1 MSMTAFERP
10 SAESLILVPVW
21 LPNVGV
27 RTRLALDTGASHTVI
42 DLTLL
47 LMAGYHL
54 ADAHRQVLFETAGG
68 IVEAHVF
75 EVASLTALGVTRT
88 DFEVC
93 SYDFF
98 AQHILTEFHGMLGLD
113 FLTGYKV
120 CIDFRAST
128 ITLS

>member
-1 MSMTAFERP
+1 MSITEFERP
-10 SAESLILVPVW
+10 SAESLILIPAR
-21 LPNVGV
+21 LPSVGV

-47 LMAGYHL
+47 LMAGYRL
-54 ADAHRQVLFETAGG
+54 ADAHRQVSFETAGG

-75 EVASLTALGVTRT
+75 QVTSLTALGVTRT
-88 DFEVC
+88 NFEVC

-113 FLTGYKV
+113 FLAGYKV
-120 CIDFRAST
+120 CIDLREST

>member
-1 MSMTAFERP
+1 MSTTEFQRP
-10 SAESLILVPVW
+10 SAESLILVPGRFTNADAV
-21 LPNVGV
+21 
-27 RTRLALDTGASHTVI
+27 LAFDTGASHTVME
-42 DLTLL
+42 LTFL
-47 LMAGYHL
+47 LMTGYRL
-54 ADAHRQVLFETAGG
+54 ADAHRQVSFETAGG

-75 EVASLTALGVTRT
+75 QVTSLTALGVTRT

-113 FLTGYKV
+113 FLAGYKV
-120 CIDFRAST
+120 CVDFRAST

>member
-1 MSMTAFERP
+1 MSTTEFLRP
-10 SAESLILVPVW
+10 SAETLILVPGW
-21 LPNVGV
+21 LPNADAV
-27 RTRLALDTGASHTVI
+27 LALDTGASHTVI

-47 LMAGYHL
+47 ILAGYCL
-54 ADAHRQVLFETAGG
+54 ADAHQQVSFETAGG

-75 EVASLTALGVTRT
+75 RVASLTALGVTRT

-113 FLTGYKV
+113 FLGDYKI
-120 CIDFRAST
+120 CSDFRAST